1 MKFYYDDNRGTDQ
14 FSLQD
19 FEPSFGAKMGAAVD
33 EAWLESYGP
42 TLTDWLRSRDD
53 GSPKLSAQD
62 AASRIKSSGLRVN
75 LTPKDGEYS
84 SRQLDVI
91 LERQRELT
99 KAKDVRERT
108 PWDLGSP
115 LRGLAMFGAGIADP
129 INLATAFFPT
139 TRLATA
145 FFPSTRVVGGMR
157 GVLAATESA
166 SAVTRFGARAAVGA
180 ADAGIVTAALE
191 PFYYGMRQS
200 LGDDYTAVDSMANI
214 AFGAAFGGGIHS
226 IGGVGVDMFRRA
238 MGMQQPW
245 QANVAPAVTGYAIIP
260 PPASMLMGRDVSVR
274 VGDQYE
280 PGQWAVVDAD
290 TLTATVDKADN
301 QFRDRGRAAYQ
312 AEITARANA
321 LDPALVLSVDTPLM
335 DVGTP
340 TIAADGRIIGG
351 NGRTLFIQR
360 AYEIG
365 KAGDYRAELERRLA
379 DLGIDPD
386 AVRGMNRPVLV
397 RRLSRNVDVK
407 RAAMLSNEGGS
418 TAMSP
423 LEQAKVDSERLGDAQ
438 LETDADGNLDTAG
451 NRAAIRRWVNEQ
463 PEGQRNALMTEDG
476 RLSASGLQRLRNA
489 VLFKA
494 YGDSP
499 TLARLIEAT
508 DVGSRNVAA
517 ALARTAGVVADA
529 EGSISRGELHPL
541 SIAADIRMAVEQF
554 DNLRRQGMKVADYLA
569 QIDML
574 GDPLTPEGRLL
585 LDFMSRNIVSSRRI
599 GDAISGYYAKLQEA
613 GNPGQ
618 GDMFGGVSPDKMG
631 MLRAATEAV
640 DSEPLNAAETVAII
654 SPETREAAL
663 GTAVGQAIDGRS
675 IDVAAIVNTDPAVG
689 GTSTAADVVA
699 SAERNQQ
706 PEAIRTADFDAAA
719 AVDRRLATAPKWD
732 ALSDAEAAS
741 AEAETLLNDTIKA
754 GDQAFKYSR
763 GEAPGQKKAVIWQG
777 TIARFAPEEG
787 APLGRFRWDMINS
800 EFGERAQAFGYG
812 HYLAQQA
819 WISQQTYRERLIGR
833 KKNEFGS
840 FKIPDGAGGVMK
852 LSRDIDPA
860 WILPDGTILHE
871 AQKDP
876 RLVALAAAIAQVD
889 RYGYARAREMFE
901 NIAKSTKAFSESAL
915 KAKDAWIA
923 DLRRDLETQ
932 PVEDHASINRLIDK
946 ALNERADILISMERD
961 GPQLAA
967 LDEVT
972 VERNKTSDEL
982 YRSQTAANE
991 AGLILRYLEQEGKTG
1006 TTSYSDASR
1015 IIAEASS
1022 PTVRALAP
1030 GIKKYEPP
1038 LPENL
1043 RERVTAGGQEVDAEL
1058 AATVRTMLA
1067 QTAEDGY
1074 FTNPLIETVGRNL
1087 EVRSSELEGANA
1099 RLNINAMIDLLEGAG
1114 PGVDAGGAISRLQS
1128 LLDRGVEFIDVER
1141 PGSLYRAEMDADVF
1155 NNLMLYDAPMS
1166 AQPKLV
1172 QDVFRKFGIYE
1183 KELDWVERSSISWYT
1198 PNASYHIEKH
1208 PNGFHLFF
1216 GSRGDIG
1223 TFATLDEAK
1232 SNVPKMGELSGQ
1244 EAYEQLSKTIKSGE
1258 YSDELGDA
1266 VMSAHYEIAQRRFGR
1281 SDFDDPLEAME
1292 AMDEAGYRPRP
1303 DEVASVIL
1311 GNEGIPGHAFI
1322 DGAARANVTWESPDA
1337 TFNLVIY
1344 SDDVAKITDRYARQ
1358 TGEIKRATDD
1368 PDGLTEALR
1377 LSFGKSTEAL
1387 LERGQI
1393 QIVATP
1399 ADIPGGPHPGD
1410 VKAATA
1416 PDGTV
1421 YMVASNISEADAR
1434 GLVLHEVGVH
1444 VGMEQMLGKDVFQS
1458 VLGQLDD
1465 AIMRGD
1471 DWAQAARDAVPR
1483 GTNPA
1488 HVREEQLAYLVQNAP
1503 DLIAAAK
1510 DAGARERLVALYDAI
1525 LAAVRAWAYRTFE
1538 FARERMTLTEADFR
1552 AMAVAALHD
1561 AVRRGERAGVG
1572 AMAPAPAARSVG
1584 GLADAYTRG
1593 GDQLSEALSDIEAL
1607 VAKYKDEF
1615 PSYYKGSLP
1624 DANRGA
1630 ARIVEKYWNELSG
1643 RTQEFIGPRVA
1654 RDWETG
1660 EQIQAVDSVRGTHIF
1675 DLYQELEN
1683 REFISNGSVGTF
1695 DPASPDIRYSRG
1707 SVPDPSTSKDEMKS
1721 ADEAVKRAK
1730 SYASVLRAAADK
1742 LENDAEAT
1750 AAMRAAL
1757 PDITSQEIDDLLGQ
1771 LRKQVTGLRSMA
1783 RATRSMLDAE
1793 DTAAGMQDEA
1803 MRAADMLANN
1813 LQMAAAIE
1821 KRNAALNLNVRLKAS
1836 SFVNQFRDKG
1846 LDFEGFAALLTGSQ
1860 RVRSGA
1866 RLSVDAEYKG
1876 FRGEW
1881 MGGMIADI
1889 EKLGLWREFVDGA
1902 FDRDIYDALHRMGTE
1917 SPDFTGLP
1925 KEAVD
1930 LAKVVNK
1937 YQTDARNTRNR
1948 FGAWIRDL
1956 KGYITRQSHDMFKIR
1971 DAGEQDWVA
1980 YVKERI
1986 DVAKMTRLGLISEND
2001 PMSSLRTMYDDF
2013 AAGVHMKAVAGED
2026 DTAAFG
2032 VGSNLAKRESVSR
2045 VLYFKDGIAAFEY
2058 NERFGQGRL
2067 ADSVLSG
2074 LEASARSAALL
2085 KTLGTNPEAT
2095 LTRLLNEYENSL
2107 VGDPARRSKFRTQRG
2122 AIMNMLAQVDG
2133 STLIPGNVT
2142 AAKVGSFVRAW
2153 TAMTR
2158 LGGALISSFTDLAG
2172 YGAELRY
2179 QGNKNLFSGVLD
2191 GIGRATQGRAKGEQ
2205 RQVLASLGVFHESVI
2220 GAVAARFDSPEL
2232 TGRMAW
2238 GMQQFFKWNG
2248 LNWWTESL
2256 RDGAALSH
2264 SHYLAQNAGKSFD
2277 KLNGELQRLL
2287 SLYNIDAGKWDL
2299 LRLGTM
2305 KMADGRAYMTPDALA
2320 TVPRAALENY
2330 IQLAG
2335 RTVNDA
2341 TVQNLLDD
2349 LSQALRVMSVD
2360 RAHHAVLE
2368 PNARS
2373 RTWMLRGTK
2382 PGTVPGEILR
2392 YIGQFKSFSVAMI
2405 QMVLGREIY
2414 GRGYDTLGEYLKKGK
2429 GDMLGLATMIGL
2441 YTAFGYAAMSIKDM
2455 LKGREPR
2462 PVDDLRTW
2470 YAAMAQGGGLGLYGD
2485 FLFGEYSRMG
2495 RTFSASLV
2503 GPVIGN
2509 LDTLADLITRARN
2522 GDDLA
2527 GVGLKALL
2535 DNTPF
2540 MNLFYLRPVLDYLV
2554 LYQIQ
2559 EALNPGFL
2567 RRMEGRIMRDNGQ
2580 DFIFP
2585 PSQFA
2590 AGV

>member
-14 FSLQD
+14 FTLQD

-115 LRGLAMFGAGIADP
+115 LRGAAMFGAGIADP
-129 INLATAFFPT
+129 INLATAFVPW
-139 TRLATA
+139 TRL
-145 FFPSTRVVGGMR
+145 VGGMR

-180 ADAGIVTAALE
+180 ADAGISTAAIE
-191 PFYYGMRQS
+191 PVYYGMRQS

-245 QANVAPAVTGYAIIP
+245 QANVAPAVTGDAIIP

-379 DLGIDPD
+379 DLGIDPE

-654 SPETREAAL
+654 SPDTREAAL

-675 IDVAAIVNTDPAVG
+675 IDVVAIVNTDPAVG

-763 GEAPGQKKAVIWQG
+763 GDGQDGTPIGDAQIVNVDGVERPALNSNGRTIHPTVEGVRNFWRWFGDSKLVDADGKPLVVYHGTNASITEFKNAKKGARDPGFFGKGFYFTPSEDDALNYADSAAEADGTGDPKAIPVYLSLQNP
-777 TIARFAPEEG
+777 FV
-787 APLGRFRWDMINS
+787 WDM
-800 EFGERAQAFGYG
+800 EAG
-812 HYLAQQA
+812 
-819 WISQQTYRERLIGR
+819 
-833 KKNEFGS
+833 
-840 FKIPDGAGGVMK
+840 DGA
-852 LSRDIDPA
+852 
-860 WILPDGTILHE
+860 
-871 AQKDP
+871 
-876 RLVALAAAIAQVD
+876 
-889 RYGYARAREMFE
+889 
-901 NIAKSTKAFSESAL
+901 KA
-915 KAKDAWIA
+915 
-923 DLRRDLETQ
+923 T
-932 PVEDHASINRLIDK
+932 
-946 ALNERADILISMERD
+946 
-961 GPQLAA
+961 LAA
-967 LDEVT
+967 LRAMGIDRTFVRGDAAALGNPEERKKFTKAMTTGGYDGVIVRDEDGFREIVVFDPAQIKSAT
-972 VERNKTSDEL
+972 GNVGAFDPTNPDIRYSREIPLYQQGITGQPAVDVIETSI
-982 YRSQTAANE
+982 RQSF
-991 AGLILRYLEQEGKTG
+991 
-1006 TTSYSDASR
+1006 SDA
-1015 IIAEASS
+1015 
-1022 PTVRALAP
+1022 
-1030 GIKKYEPP
+1030 
-1038 LPENL
+1038 
-1043 RERVTAGGQEVDAEL
+1043 
-1058 AATVRTMLA
+1058 
-1067 QTAEDGY
+1067 
-1074 FTNPLIETVGRNL
+1074 
-1087 EVRSSELEGANA
+1087 
-1099 RLNINAMIDLLEGAG
+1099 
-1114 PGVDAGGAISRLQS
+1114 
-1128 LLDRGVEFIDVER
+1128 
-1141 PGSLYRAEMDADVF
+1141 
-1155 NNLMLYDAPMS
+1155 
-1166 AQPKLV
+1166 
-1172 QDVFRKFGIYE
+1172 
-1183 KELDWVERSSISWYT
+1183 
-1198 PNASYHIEKH
+1198 
-1208 PNGFHLFF
+1208 
-1216 GSRGDIG
+1216 
-1223 TFATLDEAK
+1223 
-1232 SNVPKMGELSGQ
+1232 
-1244 EAYEQLSKTIKSGE
+1244 
-1258 YSDELGDA
+1258 
-1266 VMSAHYEIAQRRFGR
+1266 
-1281 SDFDDPLEAME
+1281 
-1292 AMDEAGYRPRP
+1292 
-1303 DEVASVIL
+1303 
-1311 GNEGIPGHAFI
+1311 
-1322 DGAARANVTWESPDA
+1322 
-1337 TFNLVIY
+1337 
-1344 SDDVAKITDRYARQ
+1344 TD
-1358 TGEIKRATDD
+1358 
-1368 PDGLTEALR
+1368 
-1377 LSFGKSTEAL
+1377 AL
-1387 LERGQI
+1387 LQRGQI

-1410 VKAATA
+1410 VKAATS

-1444 VGMEQMLGKDVFQS
+1444 VGMEQMLGKNVFQS

-1471 DWAQAARDAVPR
+1471 DWAQAARDAVPK

-1525 LAAVRAWAYRTFE
+1525 LAAVRAFVYE
-1538 FARERMTLTEADFR
+1538 NIKFARERMTLTEADFR

-1695 DPASPDIRYSRG
+1695 DPASPDIRYSGGQGATLPIGHSLEKIKRGMSSALSLGKEYEAQLGGRPSTAATMEIEAAILDGANTKQFLRDSDGNIVAAISYGKNDDVVEITHLGSTVDGGGSFLFAQAKEYARRSGLSLVLVSSDEAKGFYEKMGMREDGGLYRYSRG
-1707 SVPDPSTSKDEMKS
+1707 SVPDPSTSKDEIKS

-1742 LENDAEAT
+1742 LDNDAEAT

-1757 PDITSQEIDDLLGQ
+1757 PDITPQEIDDLLGQ

-1846 LDFEGFAALLTGSQ
+1846 LDFEGFAALLAGSQ

-2509 LDTLADLITRARN
+2509 LDMLADLITRARN

>member
-14 FSLQD
+14 FTLQD
-19 FEPSFGAKMGAAVD
+19 FEPSFGAKMGAAFD
-33 EAWLESYGP
+33 EAWLEGYWSTTSAKRRLSEAANVGA
-42 TLTDWLRSRDD
+42 
-53 GSPKLSAQD
+53 KLSASEVK
-62 AASRIKSSGLRVN
+62 SRIDASGLRVN
-75 LTPKDGEYS
+75 IAPKDGEYTDAQIS
-84 SRQLDVI
+84 VI

-115 LRGLAMFGAGIADP
+115 LRGVVMFGAGIADP
-129 INLATAFFPT
+129 INLATAFFPW
-139 TRLATA
+139 TRL
-145 FFPSTRVVGGMR
+145 VGGMR
-157 GVLAATESA
+157 GIRAATESA
-166 SAVTRFGARAAVGA
+166 SAVTRFGARAALGA
-180 ADAGIVTAALE
+180 ADAGISTAVIE

-245 QANVAPAVTGYAIIP
+245 QTNVAPAVTGDAIIP

-379 DLGIDPD
+379 DLGIDPE

-654 SPETREAAL
+654 SPDTREAAL
-663 GTAVGQAIDGRS
+663 GAAVGQAIDGRS
-675 IDVAAIVNTDPAVG
+675 IDVDAIVNTDPAVG

-763 GEAPGQKKAVIWQG
+763 GDGQ
-777 TIARFAPEEG
+777 
-787 APLGRFRWDMINS
+787 
-800 EFGERAQAFGYG
+800 
-812 HYLAQQA
+812 
-819 WISQQTYRERLIGR
+819 
-833 KKNEFGS
+833 
-840 FKIPDGAGGVMK
+840 
-852 LSRDIDPA
+852 
-860 WILPDGTILHE
+860 DGTPIGD
-871 AQKDP
+871 AQI
-876 RLVALAAAIAQVD
+876 VNVD
-889 RYGYARAREMFE
+889 G
-901 NIAKSTKAFSESAL
+901 
-915 KAKDAWIA
+915 
-923 DLRRDLETQ
+923 
-932 PVEDHASINRLIDK
+932 
-946 ALNERADILISMERD
+946 
-961 GPQLAA
+961 
-967 LDEVT
+967 
-972 VERNKTSDEL
+972 
-982 YRSQTAANE
+982 
-991 AGLILRYLEQEGKTG
+991 
-1006 TTSYSDASR
+1006 
-1015 IIAEASS
+1015 
-1022 PTVRALAP
+1022 
-1030 GIKKYEPP
+1030 
-1038 LPENL
+1038 
-1043 RERVTAGGQEVDAEL
+1043 
-1058 AATVRTMLA
+1058 
-1067 QTAEDGY
+1067 
-1074 FTNPLIETVGRNL
+1074 
-1087 EVRSSELEGANA
+1087 
-1099 RLNINAMIDLLEGAG
+1099 
-1114 PGVDAGGAISRLQS
+1114 
-1128 LLDRGVEFIDVER
+1128 
-1141 PGSLYRAEMDADVF
+1141 
-1155 NNLMLYDAPMS
+1155 
-1166 AQPKLV
+1166 
-1172 QDVFRKFGIYE
+1172 
-1183 KELDWVERSSISWYT
+1183 VERSALNSNGRTIHPTVEGVRNFWRWFGDSKVVDADGKPLVVYHGTKGSFDRFKMGVEGGAFFTTKRENANEYAGYWPGVGQAEGGNVMPVYLSIKNPYKVTVWQWADTKSNILE
-1198 PNASYHIEKH
+1198 P
-1208 PNGFHLFF
+1208 
-1216 GSRGDIG
+1216 
-1223 TFATLDEAK
+1223 DEAK
-1232 SNVPKMGELSGQ
+1232 QQGFDGYLIAGQ
-1244 EAYEQLSKTIKSGE
+1244 DGGDTYIAFEPTQIKSATGNVGTFDPANPDIR
-1258 YSDELGDA
+1258 YSREIPLYQQGITGHPAVDVIETSIRQSFGDA
-1266 VMSAHYEIAQRRFGR
+1266 
-1281 SDFDDPLEAME
+1281 
-1292 AMDEAGYRPRP
+1292 
-1303 DEVASVIL
+1303 
-1311 GNEGIPGHAFI
+1311 
-1322 DGAARANVTWESPDA
+1322 
-1337 TFNLVIY
+1337 
-1344 SDDVAKITDRYARQ
+1344 TD
-1358 TGEIKRATDD
+1358 
-1368 PDGLTEALR
+1368 
-1377 LSFGKSTEAL
+1377 AL
-1387 LERGQI
+1387 LQRGQI

-1444 VGMEQMLGKDVFQS
+1444 VGMEQMLGRDVFQS

-1471 DWAQAARDAVPR
+1471 DWAQAARDAVPK

-1510 DAGARERLVALYDAI
+1510 DAGARERLVALYEAI

-1538 FARERMTLTEADFR
+1538 FAQERMTLTEADFR

-1561 AVRRGERAGVG
+1561 AVRRGDRAGVG
-1572 AMAPAPAARSVG
+1572 VMAPAPAGRSVG

-1593 GDQLSEALSDIEAL
+1593 SDQLSEALSDIEAL

-1615 PSYYKGSLP
+1615 PVYFKGSIP
-1624 DANRGA
+1624 DVDRGT

-1643 RTQEFIGPRVA
+1643 RTQEFIGPRIA

-1683 REFISNGSVGTF
+1683 REFVSGGSVGGAQLFARDGGQTLTPEFRAWFGDSKVVDADGKPLVVYRGSTTDEGSVIRRGWFTSNSRAASLFASKMEDLEKPPQSVVTPAFLSLKNPYIIDANGAYWDEIPFGDPRDGIFLTTDSIAAFARDEKYDGLIIRNVNETDDFFEGIDVFNEGIDVFVAFRPEQIKSATGNVGTF
-1695 DPASPDIRYSRG
+1695 DPNNPDIRYSRG
-1707 SVPDPSTSKDEMKS
+1707 SVPDPSTSKDEIKS

-1757 PDITSQEIDDLLGQ
+1757 PDITPQEIDDLLGQ

-1793 DTAAGMQDEA
+1793 DTATGMQDEA

-1813 LQMAAAIE
+1813 LQMAAVIE

-1986 DVAKMTRLGLISEND
+1986 DVAKMTRLGLISEDD
-2001 PMSSLRTMYDDF
+2001 PMSSLRKMYDDF
-2013 AAGVHMKAVAGED
+2013 AAGVHMKAAAGED

-2074 LEASARSAALL
+2074 LEASARSSALL

-2107 VGDPARRSKFRTQRG
+2107 VGDPARRSKFRAQRG

-2277 KLNGELQRLL
+2277 KLDGELQRLL

-2349 LSQALRVMSVD
+2349 LSQVLRVMSVD

-2368 PNARS
+2368 PNARA

-2462 PVDDLRTW
+2462 PVDDPRTW

-2495 RTFSASLV
+2495 RTFTASLA

-2527 GVGLKALL
+2527 GSAFKALL

-2567 RRMEGRIMRDNGQ
+2567 RRMEGRIMRDNSQ
-2580 DFIFP
+2580 EFIFP
-2585 PSQFA
+2585 PSQYA
-2590 AGV
+2590 RGV

>member
-14 FSLQD
+14 FTLQD

-42 TLTDWLRSRDD
+42 TLTDWLRSRND

-115 LRGLAMFGAGIADP
+115 LRGVAMFGAGIADP
-129 INLATAFFPT
+129 INLATAFFPS
-139 TRLATA
+139 TRL
-145 FFPSTRVVGGMR
+145 VGGMLGIR
-157 GVLAATESA
+157 AATKSA

-180 ADAGIVTAALE
+180 ADAGISTAVIE

-245 QANVAPAVTGYAIIP
+245 QTNVAPAVTGDTIIP

-379 DLGIDPD
+379 DLGIDPE

-569 QIDML
+569 QVDML

-654 SPETREAAL
+654 SPDTREAAL

-763 GEAPGQKKAVIWQG
+763 GGDNAQVTDGGQVLEQGGKYTESQLQQMDTDVLDRMAWGVVNGDVVDVSPASLNVQYTGDMENPEAKFAKDGMKWVKSVDLSEPIKVSIRDDGKLYIEDGHHRYFAATKLGKSLKAEIEVKGNPVAKILKDQQLNQAQAPAFDGPETGNTPIGDAQIVNVDGVERPALNSKGQPIHPTLEGVRNFWRWFGDSKVVDADGKPLVVYHGTVSDFTQFSAKFQGAVTRATSSKSGFFFTSSPRTAESYANHGALVAPVQKLIEEADKA
-777 TIARFAPEEG
+777 
-787 APLGRFRWDMINS
+787 
-800 EFGERAQAFGYG
+800 GERGNWDKY
-812 HYLAQQA
+812 
-819 WISQQTYRERLIGR
+819 
-833 KKNEFGS
+833 
-840 FKIPDGAGGVMK
+840 D
-852 LSRDIDPA
+852 
-860 WILPDGTILHE
+860 
-871 AQKDP
+871 
-876 RLVALAAAIAQVD
+876 
-889 RYGYARAREMFE
+889 
-901 NIAKSTKAFSESAL
+901 AK
-915 KAKDAWIA
+915 
-923 DLRRDLETQ
+923 
-932 PVEDHASINRLIDK
+932 
-946 ALNERADILISMERD
+946 
-961 GPQLAA
+961 
-967 LDEVT
+967 
-972 VERNKTSDEL
+972 
-982 YRSQTAANE
+982 
-991 AGLILRYLEQEGKTG
+991 
-1006 TTSYSDASR
+1006 
-1015 IIAEASS
+1015 IAEAE
-1022 PTVRALAP
+1022 ALEAKLSDP
-1030 GIKKYEPP
+1030 ANRG
-1038 LPENL
+1038 
-1043 RERVTAGGQEVDAEL
+1043 RGQNVMPVYL
-1058 AATVRTMLA
+1058 SL
-1067 QTAEDGY
+1067 Q
-1074 FTNPLIETVGRNL
+1074 NPLIIDAKGENPEGIGGIDPLIQKAKRAGHDGVIIRNFDDA
-1087 EVRSSELEGANA
+1087 ANIA
-1099 RLNINAMIDLLEGAG
+1099 NDNADH
-1114 PGVDAGGAISRLQS
+1114 
-1128 LLDRGVEFIDVER
+1128 FIIFKDTQVK
-1141 PGSLYRAEMDADVF
+1141 
-1155 NNLMLYDAPMS
+1155 S
-1166 AQPKLV
+1166 ATGN
-1172 QDVFRKFGIYE
+1172 R
-1183 KELDWVERSSISWYT
+1183 
-1198 PNASYHIEKH
+1198 
-1208 PNGFHLFF
+1208 
-1216 GSRGDIG
+1216 G
-1223 TFATLDEAK
+1223 TFDPTNPD
-1232 SNVPKMGELSGQ
+1232 
-1244 EAYEQLSKTIKSGE
+1244 IR
-1258 YSDELGDA
+1258 YSREIPLYQQGITGHPAVDVIETSIRQSFGDA
-1266 VMSAHYEIAQRRFGR
+1266 
-1281 SDFDDPLEAME
+1281 
-1292 AMDEAGYRPRP
+1292 
-1303 DEVASVIL
+1303 
-1311 GNEGIPGHAFI
+1311 
-1322 DGAARANVTWESPDA
+1322 
-1337 TFNLVIY
+1337 
-1344 SDDVAKITDRYARQ
+1344 TD
-1358 TGEIKRATDD
+1358 
-1368 PDGLTEALR
+1368 
-1377 LSFGKSTEAL
+1377 AL
-1387 LERGQI
+1387 LQRGQI

-1444 VGMEQMLGKDVFQS
+1444 VGMEQMLGRDVFQS

-1471 DWAQAARDAVPR
+1471 DWAQAARDAVPK

-1561 AVRRGERAGVG
+1561 AVRRGDRAGVG
-1572 AMAPAPAARSVG
+1572 AMAPAGRSVG

-1593 GDQLSEALSDIEAL
+1593 SDQLSEALSEIEAL

-1615 PSYYKGSLP
+1615 PVYFKGSIP
-1624 DANRGA
+1624 DFDRGA

-1643 RTQEFIGPRVA
+1643 RTQEFIGPRIA

-1683 REFISNGSVGTF
+1683 REFVSGGSVGGAQLFARDGGQTATAFDAQAAFEKYGGNGDINESTDITAKSNAFSDMAEAEGYSVAGRGDKYLTIKKFFGKTEDGYDKEVILNVRISDHSNINRAQHFGELDINIAPDDGHQRHTF
-1695 DPASPDIRYSRG
+1695 ENALDIIRSAYVDEDLNTVIPGSSNVSLYRYSRG

-1757 PDITSQEIDDLLGQ
+1757 PDITPQEIDDLLGQ

-1813 LQMAAAIE
+1813 LQMAAVIE

-2013 AAGVHMKAVAGED
+2013 AAGVHMKAAAGED

-2074 LEASARSAALL
+2074 LEASARSSALL

-2107 VGDPARRSKFRTQRG
+2107 VGDPARRSKFRAQRG

-2142 AAKVGSFVRAW
+2142 AAKVGTFVRAW

-2179 QGNKNLFSGVLD
+2179 QGSKNLFSGVLD

-2277 KLNGELQRLL
+2277 KLDGELQRLL

-2349 LSQALRVMSVD
+2349 LSQILRVMSVD

-2368 PNARS
+2368 PNARA

-2462 PVDDLRTW
+2462 PVDDPRTW

-2495 RTFSASLV
+2495 RTFTASLA

-2509 LDTLADLITRARN
+2509 LDTLADLMTRARN
-2522 GDDLA
+2522 GDDMA
-2527 GVGLKALL
+2527 GSAFKALL

-2567 RRMEGRIMRDNGQ
+2567 RRMEGRIMRDNSQ
-2580 DFIFP
+2580 EFIFP
-2585 PSQFA
+2585 PSQYA
-2590 AGV
+2590 RGV

>member
-14 FSLQD
+14 FTLQD

-129 INLATAFFPT
+129 INLATAFFPW
-139 TRLATA
+139 TRL
-145 FFPSTRVVGGMR
+145 VGGMR

-245 QANVAPAVTGYAIIP
+245 QANVAPAVTGDAIIP

-379 DLGIDPD
+379 DLGIDPE

-654 SPETREAAL
+654 SPDTREAAL

-675 IDVAAIVNTDPAVG
+675 IDVVAIVNTDPAVG

-763 GEAPGQKKAVIWQG
+763 GDGQ
-777 TIARFAPEEG
+777 
-787 APLGRFRWDMINS
+787 
-800 EFGERAQAFGYG
+800 
-812 HYLAQQA
+812 
-819 WISQQTYRERLIGR
+819 
-833 KKNEFGS
+833 
-840 FKIPDGAGGVMK
+840 
-852 LSRDIDPA
+852 
-860 WILPDGTILHE
+860 DGTPIGD
-871 AQKDP
+871 AQI
-876 RLVALAAAIAQVD
+876 VNVD
-889 RYGYARAREMFE
+889 G
-901 NIAKSTKAFSESAL
+901 
-915 KAKDAWIA
+915 
-923 DLRRDLETQ
+923 
-932 PVEDHASINRLIDK
+932 VERP
-946 ALNERADILISMERD
+946 ALNSNGRTIH
-961 GPQLAA
+961 P
-967 LDEVT
+967 T
-972 VERNKTSDEL
+972 VEGVRNFWRWFGDSK
-982 YRSQTAANE
+982 
-991 AGLILRYLEQEGKTG
+991 
-1006 TTSYSDASR
+1006 
-1015 IIAEASS
+1015 
-1022 PTVRALAP
+1022 V
-1030 GIKKYEPP
+1030 
-1038 LPENL
+1038 
-1043 RERVTAGGQEVDAEL
+1043 VDAEGRPVVVYHGTDKKFTKINL
-1058 AATVRTMLA
+1058 KKGAQGLFWFTSDKSAIEAGEVGAAGKGVIMEMYAKIEGPANWKQYDQLMLD
-1067 QTAEDGY
+1067 EFKSRGLDGAILPESGGT
-1074 FTNPLIETVGRNL
+1074 FVGFIIDKPTQIKSATGNVGTFDPTNPDIRYSREIPLYQQGITGQPAVDVIETSIR
-1087 EVRSSELEGANA
+1087 
-1099 RLNINAMIDLLEGAG
+1099 
-1114 PGVDAGGAISRLQS
+1114 QS
-1128 LLDRGVEFIDVER
+1128 F
-1141 PGSLYRAEMDADVF
+1141 S
-1155 NNLMLYDAPMS
+1155 
-1166 AQPKLV
+1166 
-1172 QDVFRKFGIYE
+1172 
-1183 KELDWVERSSISWYT
+1183 
-1198 PNASYHIEKH
+1198 
-1208 PNGFHLFF
+1208 
-1216 GSRGDIG
+1216 
-1223 TFATLDEAK
+1223 
-1232 SNVPKMGELSGQ
+1232 
-1244 EAYEQLSKTIKSGE
+1244 
-1258 YSDELGDA
+1258 
-1266 VMSAHYEIAQRRFGR
+1266 
-1281 SDFDDPLEAME
+1281 
-1292 AMDEAGYRPRP
+1292 
-1303 DEVASVIL
+1303 
-1311 GNEGIPGHAFI
+1311 
-1322 DGAARANVTWESPDA
+1322 DA
-1337 TFNLVIY
+1337 T
-1344 SDDVAKITDRYARQ
+1344 D
-1358 TGEIKRATDD
+1358 
-1368 PDGLTEALR
+1368 
-1377 LSFGKSTEAL
+1377 AL
-1387 LERGQI
+1387 LQRGQI

-1410 VKAATA
+1410 VKAATS

-1444 VGMEQMLGKDVFQS
+1444 VGMEQMLGKNVFQS

-1471 DWAQAARDAVPR
+1471 DWAQAARDSVPK

-1683 REFISNGSVGTF
+1683 REFVSNGSVGGAQLFARNGGQTATAFDAQAAFEKYGGNGDIDESTDITAKSNAFSDMAEAEGYRVAGRGDKYLTIKKFFGKTEDGYDKEVILNVRISDHSNINRAQHFGELDINIAPDDGNQRHTF
-1695 DPASPDIRYSRG
+1695 ENALDIIRSAYVDEDLKTVIPGSSSVSLYQYSRG

-1742 LENDAEAT
+1742 LDNDAEAT

-1757 PDITSQEIDDLLGQ
+1757 PDITPQEIDDLLGQ

-1836 SFVNQFRDKG
+1836 SFVNQFRDKS

-1902 FDRDIYDALHRMGTE
+1902 FDRDIYDALHRIGTE

-2074 LEASARSAALL
+2074 LEASARSSALL

>member
-115 LRGLAMFGAGIADP
+115 LRGVAMFGAGIADP
-129 INLATAFFPT
+129 INLATAFFPW
-139 TRLATA
+139 TRL
-145 FFPSTRVVGGMR
+145 VGGMR
-157 GVLAATESA
+157 GIRAATESA

-180 ADAGIVTAALE
+180 ADAGISTAVIE

-245 QANVAPAVTGYAIIP
+245 QANVAPAVTGDAIIP

-379 DLGIDPD
+379 DLGIDPE
-386 AVRGMNRPVLV
+386 AVRGMSRPVLV
-397 RRLSRNVDVK
+397 RRLSMNVDVK

-463 PEGQRNALMTEDG
+463 PEGQRNVLMTEDG

-654 SPETREAAL
+654 SPDTREAAL

-675 IDVAAIVNTDPAVG
+675 IDVVAIVNTDPAVG

-763 GEAPGQKKAVIWQG
+763 GDGQ
-777 TIARFAPEEG
+777 
-787 APLGRFRWDMINS
+787 
-800 EFGERAQAFGYG
+800 
-812 HYLAQQA
+812 
-819 WISQQTYRERLIGR
+819 
-833 KKNEFGS
+833 
-840 FKIPDGAGGVMK
+840 
-852 LSRDIDPA
+852 
-860 WILPDGTILHE
+860 DGTPIGD
-871 AQKDP
+871 AQI
-876 RLVALAAAIAQVD
+876 VNVD
-889 RYGYARAREMFE
+889 G
-901 NIAKSTKAFSESAL
+901 
-915 KAKDAWIA
+915 
-923 DLRRDLETQ
+923 
-932 PVEDHASINRLIDK
+932 VERP
-946 ALNERADILISMERD
+946 ALNSNGRTIH
-961 GPQLAA
+961 P
-967 LDEVT
+967 T
-972 VERNKTSDEL
+972 VEGVRNFWRWFGDSK
-982 YRSQTAANE
+982 
-991 AGLILRYLEQEGKTG
+991 
-1006 TTSYSDASR
+1006 
-1015 IIAEASS
+1015 
-1022 PTVRALAP
+1022 V
-1030 GIKKYEPP
+1030 
-1038 LPENL
+1038 
-1043 RERVTAGGQEVDAEL
+1043 VDAEGRPVVVYHGTDKKFTKINL
-1058 AATVRTMLA
+1058 KKGAQGLFWFTSDKSAIEAGEVGAAGKGVIMEMYAKIEGPANWKQYDQLMLD
-1067 QTAEDGY
+1067 EFKSRGLDGAILPESGGT
-1074 FTNPLIETVGRNL
+1074 FVGFIIDKPTQIKSATGNVGTFDPTNPDIRYSREIPLYQQGITGQPAVDVIETSIR
-1087 EVRSSELEGANA
+1087 
-1099 RLNINAMIDLLEGAG
+1099 
-1114 PGVDAGGAISRLQS
+1114 QS
-1128 LLDRGVEFIDVER
+1128 F
-1141 PGSLYRAEMDADVF
+1141 
-1155 NNLMLYDAPMS
+1155 
-1166 AQPKLV
+1166 
-1172 QDVFRKFGIYE
+1172 
-1183 KELDWVERSSISWYT
+1183 
-1198 PNASYHIEKH
+1198 
-1208 PNGFHLFF
+1208 
-1216 GSRGDIG
+1216 
-1223 TFATLDEAK
+1223 
-1232 SNVPKMGELSGQ
+1232 
-1244 EAYEQLSKTIKSGE
+1244 
-1258 YSDELGDA
+1258 GDA
-1266 VMSAHYEIAQRRFGR
+1266 
-1281 SDFDDPLEAME
+1281 
-1292 AMDEAGYRPRP
+1292 
-1303 DEVASVIL
+1303 
-1311 GNEGIPGHAFI
+1311 
-1322 DGAARANVTWESPDA
+1322 
-1337 TFNLVIY
+1337 
-1344 SDDVAKITDRYARQ
+1344 TD
-1358 TGEIKRATDD
+1358 
-1368 PDGLTEALR
+1368 
-1377 LSFGKSTEAL
+1377 AL
-1387 LERGQI
+1387 LQRGQI

-1416 PDGTV
+1416 PDGIV

-1471 DWAQAARDAVPR
+1471 DWAQAARDAVPK

-1683 REFISNGSVGTF
+1683 REFVSNGSVGGAQLFALDGGQTATAFDAQAAFEKYGGNGDIDESTDITAKSNAFSDMAEADGYSVAGRGDKYLTIKKFFGKTEDGYDKEVILNVRISDHSNINRAQHFGELDINIAPDDGHQRHTF
-1695 DPASPDIRYSRG
+1695 KNALDIIRSAYVDEDLKTVIPGSSSVSLYQYSRG

-1742 LENDAEAT
+1742 LENDAQAA

-1757 PDITSQEIDDLLGQ
+1757 PDITPQEIDDLLGQ

-1793 DTAAGMQDEA
+1793 GTAAGMQDEA

-1846 LDFEGFAALLTGSQ
+1846 LDFEGFAALLAGSQ

-2158 LGGALISSFTDLAG
+2158 LGGALISSSTDLAG

-2462 PVDDLRTW
+2462 PVDDPRTW

-2495 RTFSASLV
+2495 RTFTASLA

-2509 LDTLADLITRARN
+2509 LDTLADLMTRARN
-2522 GDDLA
+2522 GDDMA
-2527 GVGLKALL
+2527 GSAFKALL

>member
-14 FSLQD
+14 FTLQD

-115 LRGLAMFGAGIADP
+115 LRGVVMFGAGIADP
-129 INLATAFFPT
+129 INLATAFFPW
-139 TRLATA
+139 TRL
-145 FFPSTRVVGGMR
+145 VGGMR
-157 GVLAATESA
+157 GIRAATESA

-180 ADAGIVTAALE
+180 ADAGISTAVIE

-226 IGGVGVDMFRRA
+226 IGGVGVDMFRRT

-245 QANVAPAVTGYAIIP
+245 QTNVAPAVTGDAIIP

-379 DLGIDPD
+379 DLGIDPE

-554 DNLRRQGMKVADYLA
+554 DNLRRQGRKVSDYLA
-569 QIDML
+569 QVDML

-654 SPETREAAL
+654 SPDTREAAL

-763 GEAPGQKKAVIWQG
+763 GEAPGQKKATLWQG
-777 TIARFAPEEG
+777 TTARFAPEEG

-800 EFGERAQAFGYG
+800 DAGEGAQAFGYG

-819 WISQQTYRERLIGR
+819 WISQTRYRERLLR
-833 KKNEFGS
+833 ENKDKL
-840 FKIPDGAGGVMK
+840 FKYTIPDGAGGVME
-852 LSRDIDPA
+852 LSPDEGAA
-860 WILPDGTILHE
+860 WLMPDGTIVH
-871 AQKDP
+871 ASQKDP
-876 RLVALAAAIAQVD
+876 TLAEKAKVIEKINIAGYKDTRDTFDLAIAGAKRELARIEHGFKPAIVD
-889 RYGYARAREMFE
+889 GEWNILTPDGVPEYRKGKGFKTEADAKEAADDYNSGFYRDGKLEKARSRL
-901 NIAKSTKAFSESAL
+901 AK
-915 KAKDAWIA
+915 
-923 DLRRDLETQ
+923 LE
-932 PVEDHASINRLIDK
+932 
-946 ALNERADILISMERD
+946 ADI
-961 GPQLAA
+961 AA

-972 VERNKTSDEL
+972 VDAEPTITKITFRGKDAYQVNERGNGFPTLEEAQA
-982 YRSQTAANE
+982 YAATR
-991 AGLILRYLEQEGKTG
+991 GKIRIL
-1006 TTSYSDASR
+1006 D
-1015 IIAEASS
+1015 
-1022 PTVRALAP
+1022 PN
-1030 GIKKYEPP
+1030 IKKYEPP

-1043 RERVTAGGQEVDAEL
+1043 RERVTAGGEEITGDL
-1058 AATVRTMLA
+1058 FDFIDTGTGIKRDLA
-1067 QTAEDGY
+1067 QTLGLSLGEVAG
-1074 FTNPLIETVGRNL
+1074 NL
-1087 EVRSSELEGANA
+1087 GGVNVEVNLSA
-1099 RLNINAMIDLLEGAG
+1099 
-1114 PGVDAGGAISRLQS
+1114 
-1128 LLDRGVEFIDVER
+1128 LLDNLADLQERNPSRKKEAAIQKLQELRARGVTSATVER

-1183 KELDWVERSSISWYT
+1183 KELDWVKRSSISWYT

-1208 PNGFHLFF
+1208 SDGFHLFSW
-1216 GSRGDIG
+1216 GLSDIG

-1232 SNVPKMGELSGQ
+1232 SNVPKLGELSGQ

-1258 YSDELGDA
+1258 YSDELGDV
-1266 VMSAHYEIAQRRFGR
+1266 VMYAHYEIAQRRFGR

-1292 AMDEAGYRPRP
+1292 AMDEAGYRPSA

-1311 GNEGIPGHAFI
+1311 SNEGIPGHAFL
-1322 DGAARANVTWESPDA
+1322 DGEARANVTWESPEA

-1387 LERGQI
+1387 LDRGQI

-1410 VKAATA
+1410 VQAATA

-1444 VGMEQMLGKDVFQS
+1444 VGMEQMLGRDVFQS

-1471 DWAQAARDAVPR
+1471 DWAAAARDAVPK

-1561 AVRRGERAGVG
+1561 AVRRGDRAGVG
-1572 AMAPAPAARSVG
+1572 AMAPAGRSVG

-1593 GDQLSEALSDIEAL
+1593 SDQLSEALSDIEAL

-1615 PSYYKGSLP
+1615 PVYFKGSIP
-1624 DANRGA
+1624 DVDRGT

-1643 RTQEFIGPRVA
+1643 RTQEFIGPRIA

-1683 REFISNGSVGTF
+1683 REFVNGGSVGTF
-1695 DPASPDIRYSRG
+1695 DPNNPDIRYSRG

-1757 PDITSQEIDDLLGQ
+1757 PDITPQEIDDLLGQ

-1813 LQMAAAIE
+1813 LQMAAVIE

-1902 FDRDIYDALHRMGTE
+1902 FDRDIYDALHRLGTE

-2013 AAGVHMKAVAGED
+2013 AAGVHMKAAAGED

-2074 LEASARSAALL
+2074 LEASARSSALL

-2095 LTRLLNEYENSL
+2095 LTRLLDEYENSL
-2107 VGDPARRSKFRTQRG
+2107 VGDPDRRSKFRTQRG

-2142 AAKVGSFVRAW
+2142 AAKVGTFLRAW
-2153 TAMTR
+2153 SSMAR

-2179 QGNKNLFSGVLD
+2179 QGSKNLFSGVLD

-2277 KLNGELQRLL
+2277 KLDGELQRLL

-2330 IQLAG
+2330 IQLVG

-2349 LSQALRVMSVD
+2349 LSQVLRVMSVD

-2368 PNARS
+2368 PNARA

-2382 PGTVPGEILR
+2382 PGTVPGEVLR
-2392 YIGQFKSFSVAMI
+2392 YIGQFKSFSIAMI

-2462 PVDDLRTW
+2462 PVDDPRTW

-2495 RTFSASLV
+2495 RTFTASLA

-2509 LDTLADLITRARN
+2509 LDTVTDLMTRARN
-2522 GDDLA
+2522 GDDMA
-2527 GVGLKALL
+2527 GSAFKALL

-2567 RRMEGRIMRDNGQ
+2567 RRMEGRIMRDNSQ
-2580 DFIFP
+2580 EFIFP
-2585 PSQFA
+2585 PSQYA
-2590 AGV
+2590 RGV

>member
-14 FSLQD
+14 FTLQD

-115 LRGLAMFGAGIADP
+115 LRGAAMFGAGIADP
-129 INLATAFFPT
+129 INLATAFVPW
-139 TRLATA
+139 TRL
-145 FFPSTRVVGGMR
+145 VGGMR

-180 ADAGIVTAALE
+180 ADAGISTAAIE
-191 PFYYGMRQS
+191 PVYYGMRQS

-245 QANVAPAVTGYAIIP
+245 QANVAPAVTGDAIIP

-379 DLGIDPD
+379 DLGIDPE

-654 SPETREAAL
+654 SPDTREAAL

-675 IDVAAIVNTDPAVG
+675 IDVVAIVNTDPAVG

-763 GEAPGQKKAVIWQG
+763 GDGQDGTPIGDAQIVNVDGVERPALNSNGRTIHPTVEGVRNFWRWFGDSKLVDADGKPLVVYHGTNASITEFKNAKKGARDPGFFGKGFYFTPSEDDALNYADSAAEADGTGDPKAIPVYLSLQNP
-777 TIARFAPEEG
+777 FV
-787 APLGRFRWDMINS
+787 WDM
-800 EFGERAQAFGYG
+800 EAG
-812 HYLAQQA
+812 
-819 WISQQTYRERLIGR
+819 
-833 KKNEFGS
+833 
-840 FKIPDGAGGVMK
+840 DGA
-852 LSRDIDPA
+852 
-860 WILPDGTILHE
+860 
-871 AQKDP
+871 
-876 RLVALAAAIAQVD
+876 
-889 RYGYARAREMFE
+889 
-901 NIAKSTKAFSESAL
+901 KA
-915 KAKDAWIA
+915 
-923 DLRRDLETQ
+923 T
-932 PVEDHASINRLIDK
+932 
-946 ALNERADILISMERD
+946 
-961 GPQLAA
+961 LAA
-967 LDEVT
+967 LRAMGIDRTFVRGDAAALGNPEERKKFTKAMTTGGYDGVIVRDEDGFREIVVFDPAQIKSAT
-972 VERNKTSDEL
+972 GNVGAFDPTNPDIRYSREIPLYQQGITGQPAVDVIETSI
-982 YRSQTAANE
+982 RQSF
-991 AGLILRYLEQEGKTG
+991 
-1006 TTSYSDASR
+1006 SDA
-1015 IIAEASS
+1015 
-1022 PTVRALAP
+1022 
-1030 GIKKYEPP
+1030 
-1038 LPENL
+1038 
-1043 RERVTAGGQEVDAEL
+1043 
-1058 AATVRTMLA
+1058 
-1067 QTAEDGY
+1067 
-1074 FTNPLIETVGRNL
+1074 
-1087 EVRSSELEGANA
+1087 
-1099 RLNINAMIDLLEGAG
+1099 
-1114 PGVDAGGAISRLQS
+1114 
-1128 LLDRGVEFIDVER
+1128 
-1141 PGSLYRAEMDADVF
+1141 
-1155 NNLMLYDAPMS
+1155 
-1166 AQPKLV
+1166 
-1172 QDVFRKFGIYE
+1172 
-1183 KELDWVERSSISWYT
+1183 
-1198 PNASYHIEKH
+1198 
-1208 PNGFHLFF
+1208 
-1216 GSRGDIG
+1216 
-1223 TFATLDEAK
+1223 
-1232 SNVPKMGELSGQ
+1232 
-1244 EAYEQLSKTIKSGE
+1244 
-1258 YSDELGDA
+1258 
-1266 VMSAHYEIAQRRFGR
+1266 
-1281 SDFDDPLEAME
+1281 
-1292 AMDEAGYRPRP
+1292 
-1303 DEVASVIL
+1303 
-1311 GNEGIPGHAFI
+1311 
-1322 DGAARANVTWESPDA
+1322 
-1337 TFNLVIY
+1337 
-1344 SDDVAKITDRYARQ
+1344 TD
-1358 TGEIKRATDD
+1358 
-1368 PDGLTEALR
+1368 
-1377 LSFGKSTEAL
+1377 AL
-1387 LERGQI
+1387 LQRGQI

-1416 PDGTV
+1416 PDGIV

-1471 DWAQAARDAVPR
+1471 DWAQAARDAVPK

-1615 PSYYKGSLP
+1615 PSYYKGSSP

-1654 RDWETG
+1654 RDLETG

-1683 REFISNGSVGTF
+1683 REFVSNGSVGTF
-1695 DPASPDIRYSRG
+1695 DPASPDIRYSGGQGATLPIGHSLEKIKRGMSSALSLGKEYEAQLGGRPSTAATMEIEAAILDGANTKQFLRDSDGNIVAAISYGKNDDVVEITHLGSTVDGGGSFLFAQAKEYARRSGLSLVLVSSDEAKGFYEKMGMREDGGLYRYSRG

-1742 LENDAEAT
+1742 LDNDAEAT

-1757 PDITSQEIDDLLGQ
+1757 PDITPQEIDDLLGQ

-1889 EKLGLWREFVDGA
+1889 EKIGLWREFVDGA

-2058 NERFGQGRL
+2058 NERFGHGRL
-2067 ADSVLSG
+2067 ADGVLSG
-2074 LEASARSAALL
+2074 LEASARSSALL

-2095 LTRLLNEYENSL
+2095 LTRLLDEYENSL

-2191 GIGRATQGRAKGEQ
+2191 GIGRVTQGRAKGEQ

-2248 LNWWTESL
+2248 LNFWTESL

-2330 IQLAG
+2330 IQLVG

-2392 YIGQFKSFSVAMI
+2392 YVGQFKSFSVAMI

-2429 GDMLGLATMIGL
+2429 GDMVGLATMIGL

-2462 PVDDLRTW
+2462 PVDDPRTW

>member
-33 EAWLESYGP
+33 EAWLEGYWSTTSAKRRLSEAANVGA
-42 TLTDWLRSRDD
+42 
-53 GSPKLSAQD
+53 KLSASEVK
-62 AASRIKSSGLRVN
+62 SRIDASGLRVN
-75 LTPKDGEYS
+75 IAPKDGEYTDAQIS
-84 SRQLDVI
+84 VI

-115 LRGLAMFGAGIADP
+115 LRGVAMFGAGIADP
-129 INLATAFFPT
+129 INLATAFFPW
-139 TRLATA
+139 TRL
-145 FFPSTRVVGGMR
+145 VGGMR
-157 GVLAATESA
+157 GIRAATESA

-180 ADAGIVTAALE
+180 ADAGISTAVIE

-245 QANVAPAVTGYAIIP
+245 QTNVAPAVTGDAIIP

-379 DLGIDPD
+379 DLGIDPE
-386 AVRGMNRPVLV
+386 AVRGMSRPVLV
-397 RRLSRNVDVK
+397 RRLSMNVDVK

-438 LETDADGNLDTAG
+438 IETDADGNLDTAG

-654 SPETREAAL
+654 SPDTREAAL

-675 IDVAAIVNTDPAVG
+675 IDVVAIVNTDPAVG

-763 GEAPGQKKAVIWQG
+763 GDGQ
-777 TIARFAPEEG
+777 
-787 APLGRFRWDMINS
+787 
-800 EFGERAQAFGYG
+800 
-812 HYLAQQA
+812 
-819 WISQQTYRERLIGR
+819 
-833 KKNEFGS
+833 
-840 FKIPDGAGGVMK
+840 
-852 LSRDIDPA
+852 
-860 WILPDGTILHE
+860 DGTPIGD
-871 AQKDP
+871 AQI
-876 RLVALAAAIAQVD
+876 VNVD
-889 RYGYARAREMFE
+889 G
-901 NIAKSTKAFSESAL
+901 
-915 KAKDAWIA
+915 
-923 DLRRDLETQ
+923 
-932 PVEDHASINRLIDK
+932 VERP
-946 ALNERADILISMERD
+946 ALNSNGRTIH
-961 GPQLAA
+961 P
-967 LDEVT
+967 T
-972 VERNKTSDEL
+972 VEGVRNFWRWFGDSK
-982 YRSQTAANE
+982 
-991 AGLILRYLEQEGKTG
+991 
-1006 TTSYSDASR
+1006 
-1015 IIAEASS
+1015 
-1022 PTVRALAP
+1022 V
-1030 GIKKYEPP
+1030 
-1038 LPENL
+1038 
-1043 RERVTAGGQEVDAEL
+1043 VDAEGRPVVVYHGTDKKFTKINL
-1058 AATVRTMLA
+1058 KKGAQGLFWFTSDKSAIEAGEVGAAGKGVIMEMYAKIEGPANWKQYDQLMLD
-1067 QTAEDGY
+1067 EFKSRGLDGAILPESGGT
-1074 FTNPLIETVGRNL
+1074 FVGFIIDKPTQIKSATGNVGTFDPTNPDIRYSREIPLYQQGITGQPAVDVIETSIR
-1087 EVRSSELEGANA
+1087 
-1099 RLNINAMIDLLEGAG
+1099 
-1114 PGVDAGGAISRLQS
+1114 QS
-1128 LLDRGVEFIDVER
+1128 F
-1141 PGSLYRAEMDADVF
+1141 
-1155 NNLMLYDAPMS
+1155 
-1166 AQPKLV
+1166 
-1172 QDVFRKFGIYE
+1172 
-1183 KELDWVERSSISWYT
+1183 
-1198 PNASYHIEKH
+1198 
-1208 PNGFHLFF
+1208 
-1216 GSRGDIG
+1216 
-1223 TFATLDEAK
+1223 
-1232 SNVPKMGELSGQ
+1232 
-1244 EAYEQLSKTIKSGE
+1244 
-1258 YSDELGDA
+1258 GDA
-1266 VMSAHYEIAQRRFGR
+1266 
-1281 SDFDDPLEAME
+1281 
-1292 AMDEAGYRPRP
+1292 
-1303 DEVASVIL
+1303 
-1311 GNEGIPGHAFI
+1311 
-1322 DGAARANVTWESPDA
+1322 
-1337 TFNLVIY
+1337 
-1344 SDDVAKITDRYARQ
+1344 TD
-1358 TGEIKRATDD
+1358 
-1368 PDGLTEALR
+1368 
-1377 LSFGKSTEAL
+1377 AL
-1387 LERGQI
+1387 LQRGQI

-1410 VKAATA
+1410 VQAATA
-1416 PDGTV
+1416 PDGIV

-1471 DWAQAARDAVPR
+1471 DWAQAARDAVPK

-1552 AMAVAALHD
+1552 AMAVAALYD
-1561 AVRRGERAGVG
+1561 AVARGRDVPAGQLAFARGPVVEGQNLMEFVKSWVWGRSGKPGDVYDTPSDRVIWDLRKYAPQSGDLQLYRAKVKGSADGDLESWTPDRDLAQSLVDDSGGPVPERVIVERTVPAQDVLFDTRLFSDFMKSARGAELSWDEVVVANG
-1572 AMAPAPAARSVG
+1572 AMAEKLREVRSRNG

-1683 REFISNGSVGTF
+1683 REFVSNGSVGGAQLFALDGGQTATAFDAQAAFEKYGGNGDIDESTDITAKSNAFSDMAEADGYSVAGRGDKYLTIKKFFGKTEDGYDKEVILNVRISDHSNINRAQHFGELDINIAPDDGHQRHTF
-1695 DPASPDIRYSRG
+1695 KNALDIIRSAYVDEDLKTVIPGSSSVSLYQYSRG

-1757 PDITSQEIDDLLGQ
+1757 PDITPQEIDDLLGQ

-1902 FDRDIYDALHRMGTE
+1902 FDRDIYDALHRMGAE

-2158 LGGALISSFTDLAG
+2158 LGGALISSFTDPLG

-2205 RQVLASLGVFHESVI
+2205 RQVLSSLGVFHESVI

-2232 TGRMAW
+2232 SGRMAW

-2368 PNARS
+2368 PNARV

-2462 PVDDLRTW
+2462 PVDDPRTW

-2585 PSQFA
+2585 PSQYA